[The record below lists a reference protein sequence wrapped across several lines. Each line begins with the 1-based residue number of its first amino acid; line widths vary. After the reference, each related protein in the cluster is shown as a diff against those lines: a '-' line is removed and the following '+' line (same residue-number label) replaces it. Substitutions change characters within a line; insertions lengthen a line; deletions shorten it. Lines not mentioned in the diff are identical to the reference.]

1 MAEGLRRKPLEQGTT
16 PETSNPDKMN
26 SSQSPNQGGN
36 LNEGEVTPGQ
46 PPRRELGA
54 GAVDYGS
61 EQTVKDLI
69 DHELLKENNKLLP
82 GWIRLYESVIR
93 LWDYLKDFTEAVL
106 QSPDTNDAHKKS
118 LEECLKNL
126 KKDKNLKTTIGIAF
140 EYMKL
145 FENTQYDIKYYLAK
159 FVAEIADNLEAV
171 VYKIR
176 SSEEFS
182 YKEVEDFLNRLI
194 SLMVELRSVCP
205 DDSESRGRKPESDV
219 DHPIDALSRVLD
231 IAARTL
237 LDKEQQQEQKTK

>member
-1 MAEGLRRKPLEQGTT
+1 MAEGLRRNPPEQGTT

-171 VYKIR
+171 VYKII

-182 YKEVEDFLNRLI
+182 YEEVADFLNF
-194 SLMVELRSVCP
+194 MVELRSVCP